1 LENNEMTLGL
11 QDRVALVTGAS
22 RGIGYAIAKALQE
35 HGARVALLARDE
47 VALKSA
53 AETLP
58 APGADRVLT
67 LVADVTDTESVR
79 DAVAKAH
86 AWGGGL
92 DIVVNSAGPQ
102 LTPSELTETP
112 TELLSGY
119 LDAKLLGFHRVASAA
134 LPLLSESG
142 SGRIINVAGA
152 TAFTLVPNAG
162 VTGITNSAVLALTNY
177 LASEAAKRNILV
189 NAVSPGMT
197 LTEGWISRHEAM
209 GDGQGKTGEEV
220 RDGMT
225 AALGIRIGRWA
236 ETAEIANV
244 VVFLASDLASYITG
258 SVLEVD
264 GGISK
269 AVR

>member
-1 LENNEMTLGL
+1 MTLGL
-11 QDRVALVTGAS
+11 QDRVAIVTGAS

-35 HGARVALLARDE
+35 QGVRVALLARDE

-53 AETLP
+53 AESLP
-58 APGADRVLT
+58 SPGADRVLT
-67 LVADVTDTESVR
+67 IGADVTDTESVR

-86 AWGGGL
+86 SWGGGL

-102 LTPSELTETP
+102 LTPSPLTDTP
-112 TELLSGY
+112 TEVLSDY
-119 LDAKLLGFHRVASAA
+119 FNAKLLGFHRVASAA

-152 TAFTLVPNAG
+152 TAHTLVPNAG
-162 VTGITNSAVLALTNY
+162 VTGIVNAAVVAFTNY
-177 LASEAAKRNILV
+177 LASEAAAKHVLV

-197 LTEGWISRHEAM
+197 LTEGWTSRHEAM
-209 GDGQGKTGEEV
+209 GKAQGKTGDEV

-225 AALGIRIGRWA
+225 AGTGIRIGRWA
-236 ETAEIANV
+236 QPAEIANA
-244 VVFLASDLASYITG
+244 VVFLASDLGSYVTG

-269 AVR
+269 AVL

>member
-1 LENNEMTLGL
+1 MTLGL
-11 QDRVALVTGAS
+11 QDRVAIVTGAS
-22 RGIGYAIAKALQE
+22 RGIGFAIAKALQE
-35 HGARVALLARDE
+35 QGVRVALLARDE

-53 AETLP
+53 AESLP
-58 APGADRVLT
+58 SPGADRVLT
-67 LVADVTDTESVR
+67 IGADVTDTDSVR

-86 AWGGGL
+86 SWGGGL

-102 LTPSELTETP
+102 LSPSALSETP
-112 TELLSGY
+112 TEVLSGF

-152 TAFTLVPNAG
+152 TALTLVPNGG
-162 VTGITNSAVLALTNY
+162 VTGITNAAVLAFTNY
-177 LASEAAKRNILV
+177 LASEAAKKHVLV

-197 LTEGWISRHEAM
+197 LTEGWTSRHEAM
-209 GDGQGKTGEEV
+209 GKAQGKTGDEV

-225 AALGIRIGRWA
+225 AGTGIRIGRWA
-236 ETAEIANV
+236 EPAEIANA
-244 VVFLASDLASYITG
+244 VVFLASDLASYMTG

-269 AVR
+269 AVL

>member
-1 LENNEMTLGL
+1 MTLGL

-112 TELLSGY
+112 TETLAGY

-134 LPLLSESG
+134 LPLLSDSG
-142 SGRIINVAGA
+142 SGRIINIAGA
-152 TAFTLVPNAG
+152 TALTLVPNAG
-162 VTGITNSAVLALTNY
+162 VTGITNAAVLAFTNY
-177 LASEAAKRNILV
+177 LASEATKKNVLV
-189 NAVSPGMT
+189 NTVSPGMT
-197 LTEGWISRHEAM
+197 LTEGWTTRHEAM
-209 GDGQGKTGEEV
+209 AQAQGKTADEV
-220 RDGMT
+220 RNALT
-225 AALGIRIGRWA
+225 AASGIRIGRWA
-236 ETAEIANV
+236 QPSEIANA
-244 VVFLASDLASYITG
+244 VVFLASDLASYVTG
-258 SVLEVD
+258 SVLE
-264 GGISK
+264 
-269 AVR
+269 